1 MDGWI
6 DVCMNRSAHIIS
18 EEKKNNTLDNDCS
31 DKQRR
36 KRKKKKEKEREREK

>member
-1 MDGWI
+1 M

-36 KRKKKKEKEREREK
+36 KRKKKKRKREKNRLSVDI